1 MHIADG
7 VIWLCSLRLTRIM
20 TLWGRFKSHSEIAA
34 LLSAVGGFSY
44 LIMWIRVTDLC
55 TYRLQHYLVR
65 WAALFTWWFRVGS
78 RDHCTSQ
85 YTVLCTMWYTVKFT
99 VYCVVYSTVYCWF
112 AHSPPKQVYISKS
125 TERSS
130 DAIQMDRPLR
140 QQRVCGCR
148 LHRKWHV

>member
-1 MHIADG
+1 MHIADDQFCLYIFMLVELSDTLSPMHIADG

-44 LIMWIRVTDLC
+44 LM
-55 TYRLQHYLVR
+55 YQLQHYLVR
-65 WAALFTWWFRVGS
+65 WAALVTWWFRVGS
-78 RDHCTSQ
+78 RNLCTSQ

-112 AHSPPKQVYISKS
+112 AHSPPKTRHFSAL
-125 TERSS
+125 
-130 DAIQMDRPLR
+130 DALFPQK
-140 QQRVCGCR
+140 
-148 LHRKWHV
+148 HF